1 MKCLYQMQIH
11 HRSFE
16 LEAGIQVPLFP
27 CISEW
32 PITRHWSSPIYTKKL
47 EYLDTDWNT
56 TLQKQLCGTHHKRFG
71 GLWHPITSTAM
82 QPGHFHLQVYPQCV
96 FPAGNPK
103 DHLPHS
109 QHGNLTL
116 HTGVRAARISWHFYI
131 SHCSKRY
138 GQDLQTFQGTFKRGI
153 ICI

>member
-1 MKCLYQMQIH
+1 MQIH

-56 TLQKQLCGTHHKRFG
+56 TLQKDLCGTHHKRFG

-96 FPAGNPK
+96 CSQRAILRIICLTPSMGT
-103 DHLPHS
+103 LPFTRGWGLLGLVGTS
-109 QHGNLTL
+109 IYVTAPNDT
-116 HTGVRAARISWHFYI
+116 ARI
-131 SHCSKRY
+131 CKP
-138 GQDLQTFQGTFKRGI
+138 FKALLKGELSAFS
-153 ICI
+153 